1 MELLPLLIFL
11 GGIVYSLIASQKDKG
26 KKEKRDIDP
35 GKLGNPSKTNRR
47 QPGSN
52 KQDSSKGFFEQMKN
66 EIERSFG
73 APDDSSDEQRRQQTP
88 ASRKTENSGQ
98 RPERSSQQRPQ
109 YQRAERTSSS
119 RPVTDRSFGRS
130 FEEKARE
137 SKTGRKVMDYY
148 EDKVPTDRSKHR
160 ERAQKAKDSVFTEG
174 FNRSEAEKR
183 VGGIGR
189 ESAELA
195 RYSLDDDDLSQ
206 SSGKSPEVQKEKHA
220 SALDKGD
227 FSFDRKA
234 VLNGIIFSEI
244 LGKPRSKR

>member
-119 RPVTDRSFGRS
+119 RPATNRSFGRS
-130 FEEKARE
+130 FEEKA
-137 SKTGRKVMDYY
+137 G
-148 EDKVPTDRSKHR
+148 
-160 ERAQKAKDSVFTEG
+160 DSVFTEG

-206 SSGKSPEVQKEKHA
+206 SSGKSHEVQKEKHA
-220 SALDKGD
+220 PALDKGD